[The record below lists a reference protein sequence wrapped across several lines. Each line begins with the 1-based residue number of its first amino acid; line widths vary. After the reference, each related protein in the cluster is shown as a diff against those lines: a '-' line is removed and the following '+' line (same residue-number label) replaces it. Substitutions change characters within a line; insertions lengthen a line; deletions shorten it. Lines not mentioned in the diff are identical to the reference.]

1 MRDPISL
8 RHIPPAALH
17 MADCLCQQT
26 NLSLAD
32 LLRQALVSGLLV
44 EATRFAPAPDGTLGG
59 KDPASL
65 ARALRRHLG
74 SAIDLLIEYGELPYH
89 EARGLDTRAEPE
101 QRPMPIDPEVS
112 AAPEP
117 EEEQSLLFE
126 NAIGEDLEL
135 LGIGVSLAAA
145 MESERASPN
154 PSA

>member
-17 MADCLCQQT
+17 MADCLCRQT

-44 EATRFAPAPDGTLGG
+44 EATRFAPAPDGTPGG

-89 EARGLDTRAEPE
+89 GTREIDAKMGSE
-101 QRPMPIDPEVS
+101 QRPMPMDTEDSAVS
-112 AAPEP
+112 EP

-135 LGIGVSLAAA
+135 LGIGMSLATAV
-145 MESERASPN
+145 ESISAK